1 MKLTV
6 MKKKS
11 ENSKISAEMLAAY
24 LDGNATAKEC
34 QMILNSLPCDNA
46 LRELMRI
53 SQCVDNELGIISDEK
68 ELDILPATA
77 LAATCDDGNRC
88 CLECEKYILK
98 KRGIPFEE
106 QNLLRNAFEN
116 NWLKEE
122 GTALLNIGRHLESF
136 GLVVSRQYN
145 CTIQSI
151 IDALNV
157 GDDVIVAVDE
167 GELIGD
173 FSKEFVED
181 AVIGQIPDHT
191 LVVLSFDMDGKCIT
205 VYDPNSVNNKDVYP
219 IDRFIDAWAD
229 SKNYLVTVNFKN
241 MKPYKPSPIDLS
253 DVVLTEDLNELRE
266 AIAENAHDI
275 WAESRMAEGWTYGPR
290 RDDRLKQTP
299 DLVPYSQL
307 SESEKEYDRKM
318 AMRTIKLLKKL
329 GYDLIKRNN
338 TELYQILKQRILDSK
353 QEYHCRRC
361 GNVIYK
367 HQIFCDKCG
376 LELNIDWKEK

>member
-1 MKLTV
+1 MTV
-6 MKKKS
+6 
-11 ENSKISAEMLAAY
+11 
-24 LDGNATAKEC
+24 
-34 QMILNSLPCDNA
+34 
-46 LRELMRI
+46 
-53 SQCVDNELGIISDEK
+53 
-68 ELDILPATA
+68 
-77 LAATCDDGNRC
+77 
-88 CLECEKYILK
+88 
-98 KRGIPFEE
+98 
-106 QNLLRNAFEN
+106 
-116 NWLKEE
+116 
-122 GTALLNIGRHLESF
+122 
-136 GLVVSRQYN
+136 
-145 CTIQSI
+145 
-151 IDALNV
+151 
-157 GDDVIVAVDE
+157 
-167 GELIGD
+167 
-173 FSKEFVED
+173 
-181 AVIGQIPDHT
+181 
-191 LVVLSFDMDGKCIT
+191 
-205 VYDPNSVNNKDVYP
+205 
-219 IDRFIDAWAD
+219 
-229 SKNYLVTVNFKN
+229 
-241 MKPYKPSPIDLS
+241 
-253 DVVLTEDLNELRE
+253 DLNELRE